1 MNEPLDKGA
10 DTIRQ
15 EILRAAAHQ
24 FAQRPY
30 HQVGLDDVLAEAE
43 LTAGA
48 VYFHFRSKY
57 ALALAVIEDQATK
70 YMAAAQDLLTRKL
83 SGLETL
89 VDVAYLIAVADISE
103 DIARAGL
110 NLLESVGRNEGL
122 QTKLLGDWVQL
133 LGLIVE
139 RAAAEGETIEQPDAR
154 DVGRLLVSLYLGM
167 RQTSDLDQPEQ
178 FLLNLEKSFSL
189 VLPGIV
195 REDPIGDFRQ
205 LIRRRTALAIESISI
220 PADSD

>member
-1 MNEPLDKGA
+1 MSELITKGA
-10 DTIRQ
+10 DTTRQ

-48 VYFHFRSKY
+48 VYFHFSSKY

>member
-1 MNEPLDKGA
+1 MSEPINKGA

-167 RQTSDLDQPEQ
+167 RQISDLDQPEQ

-189 VLPGIV
+189 LLPGIV
-195 REDPIGDFRQ
+195 REDPIGDLRE

>member
-70 YMAAAQDLLTRKL
+70 YMAAAKDLLTRKL

>member
-1 MNEPLDKGA
+1 
-10 DTIRQ
+10 
-15 EILRAAAHQ
+15 
-24 FAQRPY
+24 
-30 HQVGLDDVLAEAE
+30 
-43 LTAGA
+43 